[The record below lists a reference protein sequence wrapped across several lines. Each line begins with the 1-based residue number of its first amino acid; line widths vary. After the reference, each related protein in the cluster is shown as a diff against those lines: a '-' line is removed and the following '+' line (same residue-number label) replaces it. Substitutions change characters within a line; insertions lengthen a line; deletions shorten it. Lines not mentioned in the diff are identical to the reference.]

1 MRSPGPAPTRRT
13 RQSGTDGAVRGRRE
27 ARRRMRAS
35 RACSRRPPGCACAAS
50 APTTRRPWPPTAP
63 IPPSPGTRAGAN
75 RSPRRAADLVAAF
88 AAGDPAEP
96 GWFQYAVELVAGGEL
111 IGDIGVC
118 LHDNRMQAE
127 LGFTLARAHQG
138 HGYAAEAVTTL
149 LDRLFTECGLHRV
162 SAECDARN
170 SASARLLE
178 RVGFRLEGRRPAH
191 SWIKGEWTDD
201 LLFGLLA
208 DGWERRHP
216 RSGPGGG

>member
-1 MRSPGPAPTRRT
+1 MFPQTSRLRLRRFRPEDAPALAAYRSDPA
-13 RQSGTDGAVRGRRE
+13 V
-27 ARRRMRAS
+27 ARYQ
-35 RACSRRPPGCACAAS
+35 GWS
-50 APTTRRPWPPTAP
+50 APV
-63 IPPSPGTRAGAN
+63 SPEE
-75 RSPRRAADLVAAF
+75 AADLVAAF

-96 GWFQYAVELVAGGEL
+96 GWFQYAVELVVGGEL

-138 HGYAAEAVTTL
+138 HGYAAEAVTAL
-149 LDRLFTECGLHRV
+149 LDRLFAECGLHRV

-208 DGWERRHP
+208 DDWERRKP
-216 RSGPGGG
+216 RSGPGRG